1 MSGDWIYYLHNNI
14 SRYRQAFLLIS
25 TYKYGIRNSMKPE
38 RKTYNT
44 TLQIDLIK
52 KLKILSAETDKRQND
67 LLEEAIQDLL
77 KKYEK
82 RMNIKQE

>member
-1 MSGDWIYYLHNNI
+1 MEKD
-14 SRYRQAFLLIS
+14 
-25 TYKYGIRNSMKPE
+25 

-44 TLQIDLIK
+44 TLRIDLIK
-52 KLKILSAETDKRQND
+52 KLKILSAEMDKRQND

-82 RMNIKQE
+82 KIKN